1 MDNSFYHV
9 SERTI
14 ERVAEVAAAAV
25 PGCRT
30 IDAKLAGLAGR
41 SFPRIHARLDQA
53 TGTVAVDTEIAT
65 SYPAPVAAITDAVR
79 ATIIAHIRTLVGLD
93 VARVKVTVANVEP
106 LPDTGRVTWDQ
117 VAEHEAFV
125 IPTPIEVS
133 PTRVEHPVTKPLEQL
148 MPIEARSLVED
159 MRDVVVPAPI
169 EVEHPD
175 QPEPVRTFTPETPE
189 PVRTFSPEVP
199 EPQRLVA
206 IHTSPT
212 EARVPFPPEPV
223 QPWSPQANELV
234 ARHPQLP
241 PLQALKPV
249 DVQRFAQPREVPL
262 PRRAPLKEITV
273 NRPPLKP
280 IVVEPVA
287 RAPISSAPGPQ
298 PVVVPTAP
306 APKPLKQITIEP
318 VVKYYDRSR

>member
-93 VARVKVTVANVEP
+93 VSRVKVTVANVET

-199 EPQRLVA
+199 EPQRLAA

>member
-41 SFPRIHARLDQA
+41 SFPRINARLDQA

-93 VARVKVTVANVEP
+93 VSRVKVTVANVET

-199 EPQRLVA
+199 EPQRLAA

>member
-93 VARVKVTVANVEP
+93 VSRVKVTVANVET

-199 EPQRLVA
+199 EPQRLAA

-241 PLQALKPV
+241 PLQALKSV

>member
-93 VARVKVTVANVEP
+93 VSRVKVTVANVET

-249 DVQRFAQPREVPL
+249 DVQRFAQPRKVPL

>member
-93 VARVKVTVANVEP
+93 VSRVKVTVANVET

-306 APKPLKQITIEP
+306 APKPLKQITSEP
-318 VVKYYDRSR
+318 VGKYDDRSR

>member
-41 SFPRIHARLDQA
+41 SFPRINARLDQA

-93 VARVKVTVANVEP
+93 VSRVKVTVANVET

-133 PTRVEHPVTKPLEQL
+133 PTHVEHPTTKPLQQL
-148 MPIEARSLVED
+148 APVKARSLVDD

-169 EVEHPD
+169 EVEHPGAGANVLPRGTGAAAPRCHPHLAD
-175 QPEPVRTFTPETPE
+175 GSARAVPAGADPPVGAAGERGYPPSPAAASAADAQACGHQAFRTAPRCPYAEPRTAEGDHGQPPAAPTHRGGAGAARPVL
-189 PVRTFSPEVP
+189 VRARAAAGDCA
-199 EPQRLVA
+199 QG
-206 IHTSPT
+206 TST
-212 EARVPFPPEPV
+212 EAAE
-223 QPWSPQANELV
+223 AD
-234 ARHPQLP
+234 H
-241 PLQALKPV
+241 
-249 DVQRFAQPREVPL
+249 D
-262 PRRAPLKEITV
+262 
-273 NRPPLKP
+273 
-280 IVVEPVA
+280 
-287 RAPISSAPGPQ
+287 
-298 PVVVPTAP
+298 
-306 APKPLKQITIEP
+306 
-318 VVKYYDRSR
+318 

>member
-41 SFPRIHARLDQA
+41 SFPRINARLDQA

-93 VARVKVTVANVEP
+93 VSRVKVTVANVET

-133 PTRVEHPVTKPLEQL
+133 PTRVEHPVTKPLQQL
-148 MPIEARSLVED
+148 SPVKARSLAED

-169 EVEHPD
+169 EVEHPET
-175 QPEPVRTFTPETPE
+175 PEPVRAASVEAPE
-189 PVRTFSPEVP
+189 PVRTFSPQVP
-199 EPQRLVA
+199 EPQRLAA

-223 QPWSPQANELV
+223 RAWAPQAHGV
-234 ARHPQLP
+234 IPRHPQLP
-241 PLQALKPV
+241 PLQPLKPV
-249 DVQRFAQPREVPL
+249 DVTRFAQTRDVPM
-262 PRRAPLKEITV
+262 PNRAPLKPITV

-280 IVVEPVA
+280 IVVEPAV
-287 RAPISSAPGPQ
+287 RAPITSAPAPQ
-298 PVVVPTAP
+298 PVIVPKAP

>member
-93 VARVKVTVANVEP
+93 VSRVKVTVANVET

-199 EPQRLVA
+199 EPQRLAA

-249 DVQRFAQPREVPL
+249 DVQRFAQPRKVPL

-287 RAPISSAPGPQ
+287 RAPISSAPAPQ

>member
-25 PGCRT
+25 PGCRS

-41 SFPRIHARLDQA
+41 SFPRINARLDQA

-93 VARVKVTVANVEP
+93 VSRVKVAVANVET
-106 LPDTGRVTWDQ
+106 LPDAGRVTWDQ

-133 PTRVEHPVTKPLEQL
+133 PTRVEHPTTKPLQQL
-148 MPIEARSLVED
+148 EPVKARSLVDD

-169 EVEHPD
+169 EVERPE
-175 QPEPVRTFTPETPE
+175 QPEPVRVASIATPE
-189 PVRTFSPEVP
+189 PVRTFSPQVP
-199 EPQRLVA
+199 EPQRLAA
-206 IHTSPT
+206 IRTFQT

-223 QPWSPQANELV
+223 RAWAPQARGV
-234 ARHPQLP
+234 IPRHPQLP
-241 PLQALKPV
+241 PLQPLKPV
-249 DVQRFAQPREVPL
+249 DINRFAQPRDTPM
-262 PRRAPLKEITV
+262 PNRAPLKPITV
-273 NRPPLKP
+273 DRPPLKP
-280 IVVEPVA
+280 IVVEP
-287 RAPISSAPGPQ
+287 APRVPLTSAPAPQ
-298 PVVVPTAP
+298 PVIVPKAP

>member
-53 TGTVAVDTEIAT
+53 AGTVAVDTEIAT

-93 VARVKVTVANVEP
+93 VSRVKVTVANVET

>member
-93 VARVKVTVANVEP
+93 VSRVKVTVANVET

-318 VVKYYDRSR
+318 VVKYYDRSC

>member
-93 VARVKVTVANVEP
+93 VSRVKVTVANVET

-234 ARHPQLP
+234 ARHPPLP

>member
-41 SFPRIHARLDQA
+41 SFPRINARLDQA

-93 VARVKVTVANVEP
+93 VSRVKVTVANVET

-133 PTRVEHPVTKPLEQL
+133 PTHVEHPVTKPLEQL
-148 MPIEARSLVED
+148 APIKVHSLVED

-169 EVEHPD
+169 EVEHPE
-175 QPEPVRTFTPETPE
+175 QPAPVRAASVETPE
-189 PVRTFSPEVP
+189 PVRTFSPQVP
-199 EPQRLVA
+199 EPQRLAA

-223 QPWSPQANELV
+223 RPWAPRVNGV
-234 ARHPQLP
+234 IPRHPQLP
-241 PLQALKPV
+241 PLQPLKPV
-249 DVQRFAQPREVPL
+249 DVKRFAQPRDVHMPS
-262 PRRAPLKEITV
+262 RAPLKQITV

-280 IVVEPVA
+280 IVVERVA
-287 RAPISSAPGPQ
+287 RTPIASAPAPQ
-298 PVVVPTAP
+298 PVIVPTAP

>member
-14 ERVAEVAAAAV
+14 ERVAEVAAAAG

-93 VARVKVTVANVEP
+93 VSRVKVTVANVET

-199 EPQRLVA
+199 EPQRLAA
-206 IHTSPT
+206 IRTFPT

>member
-93 VARVKVTVANVEP
+93 VSRVKVTVANVET

-199 EPQRLVA
+199 EPQRLAA
-206 IHTSPT
+206 IRTFPT

-273 NRPPLKP
+273 DRPPLKP

>member
-1 MDNSFYHV
+1 
-9 SERTI
+9 
-14 ERVAEVAAAAV
+14 
-25 PGCRT
+25 
-30 IDAKLAGLAGR
+30 
-41 SFPRIHARLDQA
+41 
-53 TGTVAVDTEIAT
+53 
-65 SYPAPVAAITDAVR
+65 
-79 ATIIAHIRTLVGLD
+79 
-93 VARVKVTVANVEP
+93 
-106 LPDTGRVTWDQ
+106 
-117 VAEHEAFV
+117 
-125 IPTPIEVS
+125 
-133 PTRVEHPVTKPLEQL
+133 

-280 IVVEPVA
+280 IVVEPAV
-287 RAPISSAPGPQ
+287 RAPITSAPAPQ
-298 PVVVPTAP
+298 PVIVPKAP

>member
-41 SFPRIHARLDQA
+41 SFPRINARLDQA

-93 VARVKVTVANVEP
+93 VSRVKVTVANVET

-133 PTRVEHPVTKPLEQL
+133 PTHVEHPVTKPLEQL
-148 MPIEARSLVED
+148 APIKAHSLVED

-169 EVEHPD
+169 EVEHPE
-175 QPEPVRTFTPETPE
+175 QPAPVRAASVETPE
-189 PVRTFSPEVP
+189 PVRTFSPQVP
-199 EPQRLVA
+199 EPQRLAA

-223 QPWSPQANELV
+223 RPWAPRANGV
-234 ARHPQLP
+234 IPRHPQLP
-241 PLQALKPV
+241 PLQPLKPV
-249 DVQRFAQPREVPL
+249 DVKRFAQPRDVHMPS
-262 PRRAPLKEITV
+262 RAPLKQITV

-280 IVVEPVA
+280 IVVERVA
-287 RAPISSAPGPQ
+287 RTPIASAPAPQ
-298 PVVVPTAP
+298 PVIVPTAP

>member
-79 ATIIAHIRTLVGLD
+79 ATIIAHVRTLVGLD
-93 VARVKVTVANVEP
+93 VSRVKVTVANVET

-273 NRPPLKP
+273 NPVSYTHLTLPTKR
-280 IVVEPVA
+280 IV
-287 RAPISSAPGPQ
+287 
-298 PVVVPTAP
+298 
-306 APKPLKQITIEP
+306 
-318 VVKYYDRSR
+318 

>member
-93 VARVKVTVANVEP
+93 VSRVKVTVANVET

-273 NRPPLKP
+273 NRPLLKP

>member
-93 VARVKVTVANVEP
+93 VSRVKVTVANVET

-249 DVQRFAQPREVPL
+249 DVQRFAQPREVPP